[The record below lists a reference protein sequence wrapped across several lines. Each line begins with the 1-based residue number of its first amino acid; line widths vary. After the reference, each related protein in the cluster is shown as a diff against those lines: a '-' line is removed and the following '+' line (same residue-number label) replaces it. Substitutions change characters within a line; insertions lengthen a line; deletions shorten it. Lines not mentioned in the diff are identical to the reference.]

1 MAFEAF
7 SAFSL
12 EAVNQVLLCSISIL
26 RVFNSLSA
34 KYLSGSGGARPLF
47 KARPRQGIIRLIN
60 IPNFNQLTVNLTK
73 LCYLKCDNSAI
84 FHNTKFKF
92 SWSFTFAICLLT
104 LRCKGIAPAYYVEK
118 LLPLLVN
125 DCKQLLPSGFI
136 LQQDDAPAHMAH
148 LTQD

>member
-73 LCYLKCDNSAI
+73 LCYLKRDNSVI

-92 SWSFTFAICLLT
+92 SWNFTFAICLLT
-104 LRCKGIAPAYYVEK
+104 LRCKGIAPVLSTDVIK
-118 LLPLLVN
+118 SSSP
-125 DCKQLLPSGFI
+125 Q
-136 LQQDDAPAHMAH
+136 
-148 LTQD
+148 